1 MTYTFTGTPLQRL
14 LSEGKQIR
22 LPKGQNVQFTAER
35 MAIGVLS
42 SGYIKRYLIT
52 QDGSES
58 IQVIYGPGH
67 VFPLTLLYKIVYDM
81 DINLGDETTYY
92 KTMTAADMHVID
104 AATLTRSLES
114 DPLLYKDLLHVAGVR
129 LSSNIQR
136 LDNLSLKVTNRRV
149 VHQLLYFAQIFG
161 EPADQGVRIMVP
173 LTHDDLAAVLNVA
186 RETVSLSLAR
196 LREKGLVETERF
208 MVIPDLDALRR
219 EIR

>member
-1 MTYTFTGTPLQRL
+1 MSYAPLDSPLYKL
-14 LSEGKQIR
+14 LQNGKHIR
-22 LPKGQNVQFTAER
+22 LPKGQNVQFSNER
-35 MAIGVLS
+35 MLVGVLNT
-42 SGYIKRYLIT
+42 GYIKRYLIT

-67 VFPLTLLYKIVYDM
+67 IFPMTPLFSLIYGM
-81 DINLGDETTYY
+81 DINFGNETTYY
-92 KTMTAADMHVID
+92 KTMTATEMHVID
-104 AATLTRSLES
+104 AETLSAEL
-114 DPLLYKDLLHVAGVR
+114 DANPLLYKDLLHTAGVR

-149 VHQLLYFAQIFG
+149 VHQLFYFARIFG
-161 EPADQGVRIMVP
+161 ESSDDGVRIMVP

-196 LREKGLVETERF
+196 LREKGLVETDRF
-208 MVIPDLDALRR
+208 IRIPDMEALRR